1 MASNFNAPCKG
12 AFSENSPTQGR
23 IPPRQNSTKLKS
35 LKITCPIGFYSK
47 KACILSRFCNTVCK
61 KRTFCGKNAAFFG
74 ILIKMRFLHYVYQKT
89 AKNHFLQ
96 HSFHARKCNCS
107 PSFWM
112 APNCAKLTKPSP
124 SNFKHLYNIGT
135 VRAQKRAFREKTL
148 AKKVYL

>member
-35 LKITCPIGFYSK
+35 LKIPCPIVLYSK
-47 KACILSRFCNTVCK
+47 KACILLRFCNTVCK
-61 KRTFCGKNAAFFG
+61 KRHFCGKNRAFFDV
-74 ILIKMRFLHYVYQKT
+74 LRKMRFLYYVYEKT

-96 HSFHARKCNCS
+96 HGFHTRTRDCLS
-107 PSFWM
+107 SFWL
-112 APNCAKLTKPSP
+112 APNCAKLTKSSP

-135 VRAQKRAFREKTL
+135 IRAQKRAFREKTL
-148 AKKVYL
+148 AKKAYL